1 MKVDNT
7 MNIVL
12 WIAQIALAGACLYS
26 GYRKILIF
34 GRRKKA
40 QVVPSGAGY
49 VGMPDEL
56 APAIALFEIAGALIL
71 LVPIDLWQPN
81 ILLRLGAA
89 GVALLALVSSI
100 YRARLQE
107 HATPTMV
114 MFLLAVLVI
123 VGRWPR

>member
-1 MKVDNT
+1 

-12 WIAQIALAGACLYS
+12 WVAQIILAGACLHS
-26 GYRKILIF
+26 GFSKILIF
-34 GRRKKA
+34 GRQKSTRA
-40 QVVPSGAGY
+40 ALSAAGC
-49 VGMPDEL
+49 VAMPDGL
-56 APAIALFEIAGALIL
+56 AAAIALLEIAGALIL
-71 LVPIDLWQPN
+71 LFPVDLWAPD

-89 GVALLALVSSI
+89 AVGLLAIVSSI

-107 HATPTMV
+107 HTTPNMV